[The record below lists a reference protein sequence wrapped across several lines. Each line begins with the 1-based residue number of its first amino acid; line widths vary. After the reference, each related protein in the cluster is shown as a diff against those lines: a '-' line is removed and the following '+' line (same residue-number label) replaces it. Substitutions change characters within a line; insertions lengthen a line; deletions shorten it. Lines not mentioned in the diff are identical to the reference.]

1 MTLTRKINYKK
12 HKKTRRQSGGMMK
25 ALRGVFNRG
34 APGPPPGPR
43 PPLISADN
51 VRLFN
56 ALGLGWQ
63 IAPDSTDYEIFNVAQ
78 NADDL
83 TIRGAYATI
92 ANAIRPLTEASAPE
106 RREYFGLRILLR
118 GKRDKLLNPPL
129 RQDYDDLLRYYPKV
143 PLPGPPPP
151 GPLPPVPLP
160 PVPLPPV
167 PPLGS
172 GGPPA
177 RIPGAPLPIPVVA
190 AGADLSFF
198 NTQIPNPLE
207 IVRGPPPPPIIN
219 TLVGQQIQVVIQGI
233 PHDPANDPILN
244 YLNGLLQYPESSN
257 LENYILIP
265 GFLSGIYLT
274 RLMTSLND
282 VLREK
287 KRKEMGSRV
296 GLGGEFDLFSIVQN
310 PSQPIVADRM
320 SATKLLSLMILSSRL
335 SPKYKLRINP
345 ESLLFTQLNNLFDNG
360 NGPNFAARQITDI
373 LEDFIRTN
381 ATVTISYLTNLI
393 NGNTVYNI
401 YKTYY
406 ADTERD
412 ISQGL
417 IKTRLSSWLKTP
429 ALETPIS
436 YLFNKYTNAEK
447 ARLNSDAAIC
457 QTIANFTDIIG
468 KPTTPKTLLP
478 KSVFNVDDND
488 NIDFDKLNEFLRK
501 LGPAAAVKRAKKP
514 VLP

>member
-143 PLPGPPPP
+143 PLP
-151 GPLPPVPLP
+151 

-233 PHDPANDPILN
+233 PHDPANDPISN

-257 LENYILIP
+257 LENYVLIP
-265 GFLSGIYLT
+265 GFLQATEVT
-274 RLMTSLND
+274 RLMALLND

-287 KRKEMGSRV
+287 NRKEIGSRV
-296 GLGGEFDLFSIVQN
+296 GLGGEFDLFSIVQD

-335 SPKYKLRINP
+335 SPKYRLRTNP

-360 NGPNFAARQITDI
+360 NGPNFAAGQITDI

-393 NGNTVYNI
+393 NGNIVYNI
-401 YKTYY
+401 YNTYY
-406 ADTERD
+406 ADKERD

-436 YLFNKYTNAEK
+436 YLFNKYTNVEK

-457 QTIANFTDIIG
+457 QTIANFSDIIG

-501 LGPAAAVKRAKKP
+501 LGPAAAVKRVKKTVSP
-514 VLP
+514 

>member
-1 MTLTRKINYKK
+1 
-12 HKKTRRQSGGMMK
+12 
-25 ALRGVFNRG
+25 
-34 APGPPPGPR
+34 
-43 PPLISADN
+43 
-51 VRLFN
+51 
-56 ALGLGWQ
+56 
-63 IAPDSTDYEIFNVAQ
+63 
-78 NADDL
+78 
-83 TIRGAYATI
+83 
-92 ANAIRPLTEASAPE
+92 
-106 RREYFGLRILLR
+106 
-118 GKRDKLLNPPL
+118 
-129 RQDYDDLLRYYPKV
+129 
-143 PLPGPPPP
+143 
-151 GPLPPVPLP
+151 
-160 PVPLPPV
+160 
-167 PPLGS
+167 
-172 GGPPA
+172 
-177 RIPGAPLPIPVVA
+177 
-190 AGADLSFF
+190 LSFF

-219 TLVGQQIQVVIQGI
+219 TLIGQQIQIIIQGI
-233 PHDPANDPILN
+233 PHDPANDTISN

-257 LENYILIP
+257 LENYVLIP
-265 GFLSGIYLT
+265 GFLQATEVT
-274 RLMTSLND
+274 RLMALLND

-287 KRKEMGSRV
+287 KRKEIGYRV
-296 GLGGEFDLFSIVQN
+296 GLGGEFDLFSIVQD

-360 NGPNFAARQITDI
+360 NGANFAARQITDI

-393 NGNTVYNI
+393 NGNIVYNI

-406 ADTERD
+406 ADKERD

-447 ARLNSDAAIC
+447 ARLNSDAVIC
-457 QTIANFTDIIG
+457 QTIANFSDIIG

-501 LGPAAAVKRAKKP
+501 LGPAAAVNRANKN
-514 VLP
+514 L